1 MSQTRREIFAAITDH
16 PGIPESAK
24 LDLLN
29 SIANIFDDLWDQ
41 LIREMEQ
48 PPPDLSQPPP
58 MPLYQSIAREYMKR
72 YPKPSDPAPA
82 TEPAPA
88 PAAAGES

>member
-1 MSQTRREIFAAITDH
+1 MSQTRREIFAVITAH

-29 SIANIFDDLWDQ
+29 EIADIFDALWDQ

-72 YPKPSDPAPA
+72 YPKPSAPAPEPDPAPD
-82 TEPAPA
+82 TV
-88 PAAAGES
+88 GEC